1 MKEIIITGH
10 TGFIG
15 TSLTQ
20 KLISSPYK
28 ITGISRTKQKQFSIK
43 QKQKDLNKITN
54 SDIPKNS
61 IIGHLSAN
69 ADFALCQKK
78 PKECFLTNVI
88 GTEHLLEIARKK
100 DCKLLFVGTRH
111 IYGIPRKLPI
121 KEDHCREANSI
132 YSATKLQAEILCE
145 SFSKTYSMDITT
157 VRLFSGY
164 GPKSPQNSLIL
175 RIIKQLLEKNELRLG
190 NLFPKRDFIFIDDV
204 VSALVM
210 LLKQI
215 KGFNTFNIGSGS
227 STSIQTLCDKLMKLE
242 KKTVPIIQE
251 KTLLRKDDI
260 PEIRAD
266 ISKIKQLG
274 WEPKI
279 SLDEG
284 LKRTLFGIKHAG
296 NYF

>member
-28 ITGISRTKQKQFSIK
+28 ITGISRTKQKQFRIK

-69 ADFALCQKK
+69 ANFALCQKK
-78 PKECFLTNVI
+78 PKECFLTNVV

-100 DCKLLFVGTRH
+100 DCKLLFLSTSH
-111 IYGIPRKLPI
+111 IYGVSRKLPI
-121 KEDHCREANSI
+121 NEDHRREATSI
-132 YSATKLQAEILCE
+132 YSATKLQGEILCE
-145 SFSKTYSMDITT
+145 SFSKTYGMDITM
-157 VRLFSGY
+157 VRLFSVY
-164 GPKSPQNSLIL
+164 GPKSPKYSLIL

-204 VSALVM
+204 VRALII

-215 KGFNTFNIGSGS
+215 KGFNTFNVGSGS
-227 STSIQTLCDKLMKLE
+227 TTSIQTLCNKLMKLG
-242 KKTVPIIQE
+242 KKTIPIIPE

-260 PEIRAD
+260 PEIRSD

-284 LKRTLFGIKHAG
+284 LKRTLNWYKTKK
-296 NYF
+296 

>member
-20 KLISSPYK
+20 KLIGSPYK

-78 PKECFLTNVI
+78 PKECFFTNVV

-100 DCKLLFVGTRH
+100 DCKLLFLSTSH
-111 IYGIPRKLPI
+111 TYGVPRKLPI
-121 KEDHCREANSI
+121 REDHRREATSI
-132 YSATKLQAEILCE
+132 YSATKLQGEILCE
-145 SFSKTYSMDITT
+145 SFSKTYGMDITM
-157 VRLFSGY
+157 VRLFSVY
-164 GPKSPQNSLIL
+164 GPKSPKYSLIK

-190 NLFPKRDFIFIDDV
+190 KLFPKRDFIFIDDV
-204 VSALVM
+204 VRALII

-215 KGFNTFNIGSGS
+215 KGFNTFNIGSGK
-227 STSIQTLCDKLMKLE
+227 STSIQTLCNKLMKLE
-242 KKTVPIIQE
+242 KKTIPIIPE
-251 KTLLRKDDI
+251 KTLLRKNDI
-260 PEIRAD
+260 PEIKSD
-266 ISKIKQLG
+266 ISKMKQLG

-284 LKRTLFGIKHAG
+284 LKRTLNWHKTKK
-296 NYF
+296 

>member
-15 TSLTQ
+15 TFLTQ

-28 ITGISRTKQKQFSIK
+28 ITGISRTKQKQFRIK

-69 ADFALCQKK
+69 ANFALCQKK
-78 PKECFLTNVI
+78 PKECFLTNVV

-100 DCKLLFVGTRH
+100 DCKLLFLSTSH
-111 IYGIPRKLPI
+111 IYGVPRKLPI
-121 KEDHCREANSI
+121 NEDHRREATSI
-132 YSATKLQAEILCE
+132 YSATKLQGEILCE
-145 SFSKTYSMDITT
+145 SFSKTYGMDITM
-157 VRLFSGY
+157 VRLFSVY
-164 GPKSPQNSLIL
+164 GPQSPKYSLVL

-204 VSALVM
+204 VRALIM

-227 STSIQTLCDKLMKLE
+227 TTSIQTLCNKLMKLG
-242 KKTVPIIQE
+242 KKTIPIIPE

-260 PEIRAD
+260 PEIRSD

-284 LKRTLFGIKHAG
+284 LKRTLNWYKTKK
-296 NYF
+296 